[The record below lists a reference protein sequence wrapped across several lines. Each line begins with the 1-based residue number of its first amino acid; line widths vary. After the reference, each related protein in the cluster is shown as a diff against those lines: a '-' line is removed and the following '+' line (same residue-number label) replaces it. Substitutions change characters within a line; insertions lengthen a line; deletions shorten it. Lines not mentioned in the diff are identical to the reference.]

1 MVSIFLHVLR
11 ESSELLVTVL
21 STGKLRPSPKAW
33 QGSDL
38 GACSLTDL
46 IPETLIVILAR
57 VSAQASQ
64 FSTSPVRYVCVSCP
78 YGGLR
83 KTLAW
88 SAKPSQASFYF
99 RLGNWAKFHIGF
111 YLLGFEVAGSQRN
124 RFYSYV
130 AHGHAAVLDVRNFKW
145 HQVSSES

>member
-21 STGKLRPSPKAW
+21 SKGKLRPSPKAW

-78 YGGLR
+78 YG
-83 KTLAW
+83 AY
-88 SAKPSQASFYF
+88 AK
-99 RLGNWAKFHIGF
+99 R
-111 YLLGFEVAGSQRN
+111 LLGRQSPVKRVSIFDSETGPNFILVSIYWGLKSRVRSVIGSTVTSRT
-124 RFYSYV
+124 
-130 AHGHAAVLDVRNFKW
+130 GMPPC
-145 HQVSSES
+145 